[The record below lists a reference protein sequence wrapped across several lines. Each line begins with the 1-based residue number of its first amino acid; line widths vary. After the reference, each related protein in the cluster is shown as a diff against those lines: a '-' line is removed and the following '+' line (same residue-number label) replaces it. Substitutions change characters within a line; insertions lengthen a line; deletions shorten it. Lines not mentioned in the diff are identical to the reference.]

1 MKSHMRMRKVNIYVQ
16 HSREQMAESY
26 NEPRNRFLNSNVD
39 LATQPDVVERLH
51 LAGAE
56 PEGVTY
62 AEVDANGRPIAVV
75 YRRDATRTACC
86 CTCTPGFRRLVDTHG
101 SKGCWAHRKDGRS
114 SSPAGRLPACAQ
126 QKYPAQIEDVEK
138 AYRWLLEQG
147 IRPQNIASI
156 GHS

>member
-1 MKSHMRMRKVNIYVQ
+1 
-16 HSREQMAESY
+16 MAEFY

-56 PEGVTY
+56 PEVSPMLRWTPMASYRCGVPERCHKDRVLLHMHAGGSVVWSIHTDRK
-62 AEVDANGRPIAVV
+62 AVGHIAKTVGV
-75 YRRDATRTACC
+75 RA
-86 CTCTPGFRRLVDTHG
+86 PLVGFRHAPNAST
-101 SKGCWAHRKDGRS
+101 
-114 SSPAGRLPACAQ
+114 
-126 QKYPAQIEDVEK
+126 PAQIEDVEK

-156 GHS
+156 GHSIGGNLAVNLAVTH